1 MLSEC
6 FLFYSNNSVRSLC
19 IVVSLQF
26 DLETDDEKDPN
37 RLKKLFQVAQSILVF
52 KHVQAEVAEE
62 QLKETAM
69 GEGRLTAKKGRV
81 IRPNGTC
88 NTVGNAAL
96 F

>member
-1 MLSEC
+1 
-6 FLFYSNNSVRSLC
+6 
-19 IVVSLQF
+19 
-26 DLETDDEKDPN
+26 
-37 RLKKLFQVAQSILVF
+37 VAQSILVF